1 MKGKETLLFVVV
13 AAALIGAFY
22 LIIYRPSAGEIETL
36 RSGVQRYQGLDV
48 REKAIEEL
56 HTRKL
61 SEIAVLTSEVEN
73 LEERL
78 LLGTEEDSFLKE
90 LREYVR
96 ISGVYDESLTR
107 QETPVIKGNQSFLS
121 MNVRLK
127 GLFQNIYT
135 FLRFVED
142 MDKNVWFDNVKLRRI
157 QGKEG
162 IVALDM
168 NLRVPMM
175 VEEE

>member
-22 LIIYRPSAGEIETL
+22 LIIYRPSAGKIETL
-36 RSGVQRYQGLDV
+36 RSGVQRYQGLDM

-56 HTRKL
+56 HVKKIE
-61 SEIAVLTSEVEN
+61 EIAILSREVET

-78 LLGTEEDSFLKE
+78 LVGEEEDSFLKE
-90 LREYVR
+90 LREYVQL
-96 ISGVYDESLTR
+96 SGVYDESLTR
-107 QETPVIKGNQSFLS
+107 QEIPVTKGEQSFLS
-121 MNVRLK
+121 MNVHLK
-127 GLFQNIYT
+127 GLFQNIYA
-135 FLRFVED
+135 FLRYVED
-142 MDKNVWFDNVKLRRI
+142 MDKNVWLDNVKLRRLH
-157 QGKEG
+157 GEEG

-168 NLRVPMM
+168 NLRVPLI